1 MRMKPSRRICAAAT
15 VAAIAVTV
23 PLVGAPLA
31 TASRYRAQ
39 SQDKHVLLI
48 SVDGLHAF
56 DVAQWVREHPSSNL
70 AKLSSVGTTYSNAAD
85 VVPTDSFPGV
95 LSLLT
100 GGSSKSNGV
109 YYDDA
114 FARDLWA
121 PGTTACATATAGTEV
136 QYAENLDK
144 VDAAGFK
151 RINASIDPSL
161 LAVGGPSCQPVY
173 PHTYLRTNTIF
184 NVADDAGLP
193 TAWADK
199 HPAYDLVNG
208 HPGGGVSDLYTPEI
222 NMDVNTETVNAAG
235 YALNVD
241 GTQSNLKLPEPELNI
256 TDSEDNT
263 QAYDNLKV
271 TAVLNQI
278 RGMNSTGTKPGA
290 VPAILGMNFQSVSVG
305 QKLVDPELSCV
316 RSGNAPGCDPNY
328 MPGGYVTGTLEF
340 TPQLASAMRFVDD
353 SLGKMAKTLLS
364 EGLAG
369 STKFIISAKHG
380 QSPINPA
387 KLAKPGDVIS
397 PILTA
402 AGVDI
407 AQITTDDTA
416 LIWLKD
422 QSQVTQ
428 AVTALEADRTGAN
441 TGHIQSILSG
451 APLAAR
457 YNDPAKDPR
466 TPDIIIQPI
475 PGTIYS
481 KSKAKVAEHG
491 GGAEDD
497 THVALLVVDGTSMDG
512 HGGGTA
518 KVVDEK
524 VSTKQVAPTVLGF
537 LDLDARKLDAVRAE
551 GTHALPMG

>member
-1 MRMKPSRRICAAAT
+1 
-15 VAAIAVTV
+15 
-23 PLVGAPLA
+23 
-31 TASRYRAQ
+31 
-39 SQDKHVLLI
+39 
-48 SVDGLHAF
+48 
-56 DVAQWVREHPSSNL
+56 
-70 AKLSSVGTTYSNAAD
+70 
-85 VVPTDSFPGV
+85 
-95 LSLLT
+95 
-100 GGSSKSNGV
+100 
-109 YYDDA
+109 
-114 FARDLWA
+114 
-121 PGTTACATATAGTEV
+121 
-136 QYAENLDK
+136 
-144 VDAAGFK
+144 
-151 RINASIDPSL
+151 
-161 LAVGGPSCQPVY
+161 
-173 PHTYLRTNTIF
+173 
-184 NVADDAGLP
+184 
-193 TAWADK
+193 
-199 HPAYDLVNG
+199 
-208 HPGGGVSDLYTPEI
+208 
-222 NMDVNTETVNAAG
+222 
-235 YALNVD
+235 
-241 GTQSNLKLPEPELNI
+241 
-256 TDSEDNT
+256 
-263 QAYDNLKV
+263 
-271 TAVLNQI
+271 
-278 RGMNSTGTKPGA
+278 
-290 VPAILGMNFQSVSVG
+290 
-305 QKLVDPELSCV
+305 
-316 RSGNAPGCDPNY
+316 

-353 SLGKMAKTLLS
+353 SLGKMAKTLLG

-428 AVTALEADRTGAN
+428 AVTALDADRTGAN

-512 HGGGTA
+512 HAGGTA

-524 VSTKQVAPTVLGF
+524 VSTKQVAPTILGF